1 MNRCVPKLTVETY
14 FFNTLLF
21 GSRRRSESMEPKLA
35 LVYERLAALL
45 DADGVRD
52 AANSTPLLDELA
64 GVLADWAR
72 DDKSWLSTLGLGK
85 TPSLSPRWVNIIIAQ
100 KTPNDKKVI
109 EIFDRGRCL
118 ARVVRCLLVEEV
130 QCGEP
135 LEKLLSDRSYIEC
148 RRAVEAA
155 LQWLPQCRRRPAG
168 CSELLRRVVPLLY
181 CRPYLT
187 HLSAA

>member
-148 RRAVEAA
+148 RPAVEAA
-155 LQWLPQCRRRPAG
+155 LQWLPQCHRRPAG